1 MKRAISLLGVLAG
14 FVVLSSHD
22 LYLKLD
28 SFFLDPNTN
37 SVLQLYNG
45 TFDRSENVIDR
56 DRMIDVSIVRAGERL
71 QANELD
77 WFEKD
82 SITYLNIKTEAEGTY
97 VAGVSTKPRVLSMSA
112 DDFNDYLEHDGVLD
126 VLESRRQSQKLN
138 DSATEQYSKHVKT
151 LFQVG
156 KQRSLDY
163 KVQLGYPIEFVALN
177 NPYELKPGDQF
188 SAQLFFQGKPL
199 VDQLVYL
206 GYQPQT
212 VIHTHDG
219 STHTHADD
227 SGHEHSELV
236 QLRTDENGVVFAKLD
251 QPGVWYLRTI
261 HLVESK
267 QDDLTHESNW
277 ATLSFALADD
287 HNHDRGDTAYIYILV
302 SLLIIG
308 ALYFIYRKKNA

>member
-1 MKRAISLLGVLAG
+1 
-14 FVVLSSHD
+14 
-22 LYLKLD
+22 
-28 SFFLDPNTN
+28 
-37 SVLQLYNG
+37 
-45 TFDRSENVIDR
+45 
-56 DRMIDVSIVRAGERL
+56 
-71 QANELD
+71 
-77 WFEKD
+77 
-82 SITYLNIKTEAEGTY
+82 
-97 VAGVSTKPRVLSMSA
+97 
-112 DDFNDYLEHDGVLD
+112 VLD

-212 VIHTHDG
+212 VTNTHDG

-227 SGHEHSELV
+227 SAHEHSELI
-236 QLRTDENGVVFAKLD
+236 QLRTDENGIVMAELD
-251 QPGVWYLRTI
+251 QSGVWYLRTI

-267 QDDLTHESNW
+267 QDDLTHESKW

-287 HNHDRGDTAYIYILV
+287 HSHDGSGTYLYVLG

-308 ALYFIYRKKNA
+308 VLYFIYRKKNP

>member
-1 MKRAISLLGVLAG
+1 MKRTISLLGVLSG
-14 FVVLSSHD
+14 FVFLSSHD

-56 DRMIDVSIVRAGERL
+56 DRMIDGSIVRAGERL

-82 SITYLNIKTEAEGTY
+82 SITYLSIKTEAEGTY

-126 VLESRRQSQKLN
+126 VLESRRQFQKLN

-163 KVQLGYPIEFVALN
+163 KVQLG
-177 NPYELKPGDQF
+177 
-188 SAQLFFQGKPL
+188 
-199 VDQLVYL
+199 
-206 GYQPQT
+206 
-212 VIHTHDG
+212 
-219 STHTHADD
+219 
-227 SGHEHSELV
+227 
-236 QLRTDENGVVFAKLD
+236 
-251 QPGVWYLRTI
+251 
-261 HLVESK
+261 
-267 QDDLTHESNW
+267 
-277 ATLSFALADD
+277 
-287 HNHDRGDTAYIYILV
+287 
-302 SLLIIG
+302 
-308 ALYFIYRKKNA
+308 

>member
-212 VIHTHDG
+212 VTHTHDG

-227 SGHEHSELV
+227 SAHEHSELI
-236 QLRTDENGVVFAKLD
+236 QLRTDENGIVMAELD
-251 QPGVWYLRTI
+251 QSGVWYLRTI

-287 HNHDRGDTAYIYILV
+287 HSHNGSGTYLYVLG

-308 ALYFIYRKKNA
+308 VLYFIYRKKNP

>member
-1 MKRAISLLGVLAG
+1 MKRTISLLAVLAG

-212 VIHTHDG
+212 VTNTHDG

-227 SGHEHSELV
+227 SAHEHSELI
-236 QLRTDENGVVFAKLD
+236 QLRTDENGIVMAELD
-251 QPGVWYLRTI
+251 QSGVWYLRTI

-267 QDDLTHESNW
+267 QDDLTHESKW

-287 HNHDRGDTAYIYILV
+287 HSHDGSGTYLYVLG

-308 ALYFIYRKKNA
+308 VLYFIYRKKNP

>member
-1 MKRAISLLGVLAG
+1 MKRIISLLAVITG
-14 FVVLSSHD
+14 FMVLSSHD

-28 SFFLDPNTN
+28 NFFLDPN
-37 SVLQLYNG
+37 SSSILQLYNG

-56 DRMIDVSIVRAGERL
+56 DRMIDVSIVRKGQRIQADER
-71 QANELD
+71 D

-97 VAGVSTKPRVLSMSA
+97 VVGVSTKPRVLSMSA
-112 DDFNDYLEHDGVLD
+112 EDFNDYLEHDGVLD
-126 VLESRRQSQKLN
+126 MLESRRESNKLN

-156 KQRSLDY
+156 EQRSLDY
-163 KVQLGYPIEFVALN
+163 NVQLGYPIEFVALN
-177 NPYELKPGDQF
+177 NPYELEPGGQF

-199 VDQLVYL
+199 ADQLVYL
-206 GYQPQT
+206 GYQSQAVT
-212 VIHTHDG
+212 HTHDG
-219 STHTHADD
+219 STHAHADD
-227 SGHEHSELV
+227 SAHEHSELI
-236 QLRTDENGVVFAKLD
+236 QLRTDENGIVMAELD

-261 HLVESK
+261 HLVEST

-277 ATLSFALADD
+277 ATLSFAMADV
-287 HNHDRGDTAYIYILV
+287 HSHDEGDTTYFFVLG

-308 ALYFIYRKKNA
+308 VLYFIYRKKNA